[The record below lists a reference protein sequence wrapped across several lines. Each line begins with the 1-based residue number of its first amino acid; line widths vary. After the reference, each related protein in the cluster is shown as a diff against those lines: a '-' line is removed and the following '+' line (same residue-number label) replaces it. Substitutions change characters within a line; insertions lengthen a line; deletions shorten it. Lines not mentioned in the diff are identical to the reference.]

1 MKTTKTAIY
10 AGGCFWGVEHYM
22 RKAAGVIDVISGYT
36 GGEVENPTYEEVKSH
51 STGHA
56 EAVKIEYDPLLTDY
70 QTLTRLFLEIHD
82 PTQQDGQGVDIGP
95 QYRSEIYYSDES
107 EKQIAEFLIGVLKEK
122 GYNVVTKISPV
133 CRFWNAEEYHQ
144 NYCAKHHIEPECH
157 FRVKR
162 F

>member
-82 PTQQDGQGVDIGP
+82 PTQQDGQGVD
-95 QYRSEIYYSDES
+95 RSEEHTS
-107 EKQIAEFLIGVLKEK
+107 E
-122 GYNVVTKISPV
+122 
-133 CRFWNAEEYHQ
+133 
-144 NYCAKHHIEPECH
+144 
-157 FRVKR
+157 
-162 F
+162 